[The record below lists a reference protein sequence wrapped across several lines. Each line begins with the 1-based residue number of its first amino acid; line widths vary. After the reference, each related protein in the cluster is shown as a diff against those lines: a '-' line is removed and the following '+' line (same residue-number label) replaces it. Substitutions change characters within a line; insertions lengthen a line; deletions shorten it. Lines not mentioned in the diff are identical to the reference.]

1 MDRISIETVKRRLFD
16 IFSDK
21 YEFNFDGYTNTYGKI
36 DVFCKIHGWSQQ
48 IVKNLFKGHGCKKC
62 GGIIASNKQR
72 KNIDIIANEFKKVHG
87 NKYDYSKFKY
97 SNNKTNSTIIC
108 PQHGEFLQSP
118 WTHLKGHG
126 CPSCSNNRKFDTKK
140 FIHISKN
147 IHKDYIYDFVE
158 YENMHTKV
166 KIVCPYHGIF

>member
-108 PQHGEFLQSP
+108 SQHGEFLQSP

-126 CPSCSNNRKFDTKK
+126 CLVVLIIENLIQKNLYTFQKIFTK
-140 FIHISKN
+140 I
-147 IHKDYIYDFVE
+147 IYTILL
-158 YENMHTKV
+158 NM
-166 KIVCPYHGIF
+166 KICTQRLK